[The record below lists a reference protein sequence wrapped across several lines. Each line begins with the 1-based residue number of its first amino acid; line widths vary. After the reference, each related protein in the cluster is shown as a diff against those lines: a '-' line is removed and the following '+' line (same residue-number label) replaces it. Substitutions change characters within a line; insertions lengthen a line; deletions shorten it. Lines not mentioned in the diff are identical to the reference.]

1 GLSTIERVLD
11 VATESDMREFEFIV
25 IIEKKIAEILHSIGR
40 SDEAAEIER
49 RISSVTEILED

>member
-1 GLSTIERVLD
+1 
-11 VATESDMREFEFIV
+11 MREFEFIV